1 MGDNIQLF
9 SISSLHTIAGAS
21 LAVLLIVQ
29 AIKDLPGIKTIP
41 TRGLA
46 ILIGEGLFL
55 LTTTPFPSSVGGGV
69 VLMLNG
75 LLSAS
80 TAIGGWHLLDSAQS
94 AISSQMKK

>member
-46 ILIGEGLFL
+46 IVVGEVLFL
-55 LTTTPFPSSVGGGV
+55 LTTTPFPSSVG
-69 VLMLNG
+69 
-75 LLSAS
+75 
-80 TAIGGWHLLDSAQS
+80 
-94 AISSQMKK
+94 